1 MALSVEDCP
10 AAALDGLALHGLG
23 LLGDAAFEQG
33 AAWWRLVADTAMPAG
48 SRARFVLVRQDGAPL
63 LLLPLRLDRRGG
75 ASGLTTPYTCCFQP
89 PCLHADRLG
98 EAGLALARCLPPVLR
113 LDALDPA
120 WDGWAPLLRGLRRGG
135 RRHAWFAGFGNWRER
150 LGGRNWAGYLADRP
164 GSLRET
170 IRRRLRHAERDPN
183 ATFRLVV
190 DADAVPGCLAE
201 YEAVRAASWKAAEPF
216 PDFAGRFASSA
227 ARAGVLRMAVL
238 HRGGRPVAAQ
248 YWTVEQGHAIL
259 HKLVHDE
266 TSRAQSP
273 GTVLTAW
280 MIRRLIEEEQVTTL
294 DFGRGDDPYKRQW
307 ATERQQRAG
316 LVLAD
321 PWHPLGAA
329 ALLRQAGGDAL
340 RRWREQGLGRQQA
353 RGQS

>member
-10 AAALDGLALHGLG
+10 AAALDGLALLR
-23 LLGDAAFEQG
+23 DAAFESG
-33 AAWWRLVADTAMPAG
+33 AAWWRLVADTAMPDG

-63 LLLPLRLDRRGG
+63 LLLPLRLDRRGR

-89 PCLHADRLG
+89 PCLRADGLG
-98 EAGLALARCLPPVLR
+98 EAGLALARHLPPVLR
-113 LDALDPA
+113 LDALDRD
-120 WDGWAPLLRGLRRGG
+120 WEGWAPLLRGLRRGG
-135 RRHAWFAGFGNWRER
+135 RRHAWFEGFGNWRER
-150 LGGRNWAGYLADRP
+150 LGGRDWACYLADRP
-164 GSLRET
+164 GPLRET
-170 IRRRLRHAERDPN
+170 IRRRLGQAERDPD
-183 ATFRLVV
+183 AVFRLVV
-190 DADAVPGCLAE
+190 DPDAVPGCLAE

-216 PDFAGRFASSA
+216 PDFAARFAADA

-238 HRGGRPVAAQ
+238 RRGGRPVAAQ
-248 YWTVEQGHAIL
+248 YWTVERGHAIL

-280 MIRRLIEEEQVTTL
+280 MIRRLIKEEQVTIL

-340 RRWREQGLGRQQA
+340 RHWRQRGRQRGRWQA